1 MRGNSGMEERCARH
15 QFEAAED
22 VCRTCGHDFCS
33 ECLVYA
39 FGANKAPYC
48 LSCALAASGV
58 RSTATIRPIR
68 SKREIKD
75 RHKQWCRARST
86 RQRETT
92 RVEISPFDEFVATAA
107 VGAPAEE
114 NPLAWLD
121 DHLGGTGERVPF

>member
-1 MRGNSGMEERCARH
+1 MDERCARH

-58 RSTATIRPIR
+58 RSTSTVRPVR
-68 SKREIKD
+68 SRREIKD

-86 RQRETT
+86 NHHESP
-92 RVEISPFDEFVATAA
+92 RVEIAPFDEFVPAA
-107 VGAPAEE
+107 PVGASSEE

>member
-1 MRGNSGMEERCARH
+1 MDERCARH

-22 VCRTCGHDFCS
+22 VCRTCGHDFCG

-39 FGANKAPYC
+39 FGTGKPPYC

-58 RSTATIRPIR
+58 RSTSSVRPVR

-75 RHKQWCRARST
+75 RHKQWCRARSNGH
-86 RQRETT
+86 RDAP
-92 RVEISPFDEFVATAA
+92 RVELSPFDEFVPTAPA
-107 VGAPAEE
+107 VAIAEE

>member
-1 MRGNSGMEERCARH
+1 MDERCVRH

-22 VCRTCGHDFCS
+22 VCRTCGHDFCA

-39 FGANKAPYC
+39 FGPTKAPYC

-58 RSTATIRPIR
+58 RSTSTVRPVR
-68 SKREIKD
+68 SRREIKE
-75 RHKQWCRARST
+75 RHKQWRKAKANAHG
-86 RQRETT
+86 ETAP
-92 RVEISPFDEFVATAA
+92 VEVGTFVDFLS
-107 VGAPAEE
+107 VEPAPAEE

>member
-1 MRGNSGMEERCARH
+1 MEERCARH

-22 VCRTCGHDFCS
+22 VCRSCGHDFCG

-39 FGANKAPYC
+39 FGPNKPPYC

-58 RSTATIRPIR
+58 RSTATIRPVR

-75 RHKQWCRARST
+75 RHKQWCRSRNSGH
-86 RQRETT
+86 RETT
-92 RVEISPFDEFVATAA
+92 RVEVSPFDDFVSS
-107 VGAPAEE
+107 APVPDLEQE

>member
-1 MRGNSGMEERCARH
+1 LEERCARH

-22 VCRTCGHDFCS
+22 VCRTCGYDFCG

-58 RSTATIRPIR
+58 RSTATVRPVR

-86 RQRETT
+86 NHHESR
-92 RVEISPFDEFVATAA
+92 RVEVAPFDELVPAA
-107 VGAPAEE
+107 PMPTEPE
-114 NPLAWLD
+114 DNPLAWLD
-121 DHLGGTGERVPF
+121 DQFGGTGERVPF